1 MIGLIV
7 FLLTALANA
16 QTAESVDF
24 MRKLGKQALV
34 YENTID
40 QTKMVV
46 LHSHPELAHAF
57 EALLARGLAFEMP
70 EGGIVLRASV
80 TQGDIDAAIAR
91 KGFVLSKEVRQLKVG
106 VIDLQSGQLWQ
117 KRINWALGIAIV
129 IVFFMALKNNQ
140 DDNEI
145 PTRTNKL
152 QTDFDGVVRTAR
164 VPPKRLYNNRAST
177 IKSGE
182 ISPPIR
188 KEGAKQ

>member
-1 MIGLIV
+1 M
-7 FLLTALANA
+7 
-16 QTAESVDF
+16 
-24 MRKLGKQALV
+24 
-34 YENTID
+34 
-40 QTKMVV
+40 
-46 LHSHPELAHAF
+46 HAF
-57 EALLARGLAFEMP
+57 EALLARGLAFEIP

-177 IKSGE
+177 IKSGGE